1 MSTHSLPH
9 DHGQPFEQELEHMP
23 STEDFGTVAAIFK
36 QLGDGSRLRILW
48 LLCHCEECVVNLSAM
63 VKMSS
68 PAVSHHLKQ
77 LKAAGLIVSRREGK
91 EVYYKAAD
99 TEQAQNFHHI
109 IEWLV
114 KIVCPSQT
122 KIQKGTP

>member
-36 QLGDGSRLRILW
+36 QLGDGSRLLIFW

-122 KIQKGTP
+122 EIQKGTP